1 MTRDGAICLADSA
14 MRCPPAVARRAGFS
28 LVELLVVVAGI
39 GLLTALIAGMLAALR
54 ASAQAAT
61 CASNL
66 RQLAA
71 ANLAYAA
78 DHGRFVT
85 AAADIGNPNTMRWH
99 GERVGAA
106 FDGSRGP
113 LAPYLGGTAGSA
125 WVRRCPAFTPE
136 ADGFEASC
144 GGYGYNLHGVGSEL
158 CVPGGAGTAQGMR
171 VVAIARPAHTVMFA
185 DAAYIYG
192 RGRKARLIEY
202 SFVEPPWFT
211 SGGASTPTIHFRH
224 RKKANVAWCDG
235 HVTAEPVART
245 GGPVSPHILG
255 WFGPDDNSLFDPF

>member
-1 MTRDGAICLADSA
+1 MIRVCSFCLADSA
-14 MRCPPAVARRAGFS
+14 LRCPPAVARRAGFS
-28 LVELLVVVAGI
+28 WVVGRVVVAGI
-39 GLLTALIAGMLAALR
+39 GLLMALIAGMLAALR

-113 LAPYLGGTAGSA
+113 LASYLGGTAGSA

-158 CVPGGAGTAQGMR
+158 CVPGAEDGKGC
-171 VVAIARPAHTVMFA
+171 ARWPRPPAHTYVRGRLV
-185 DAAYIYG
+185 YG
-192 RGRKARLIEY
+192 RGRKRLIEY
-202 SFVEPPWFT
+202 SFV
-211 SGGASTPTIHFRH
+211 SLLGSGGGASTPFFFLKRPTWLVRWTC
-224 RKKANVAWCDG
+224 A
-235 HVTAEPVART
+235 AEPVART